1 MYLTDAFLLIYSLIY
16 FFALSYKSVNLYD
29 FFKITFLVKR
39 SITDHFHK
47 AMDDSCQEGTAFCW
61 MACRPLAN
69 NGTCG
74 YGDMMVCWSDEKNIT
89 CGTSQGEK
97 KNLDLLMM
105 DELILNFL

>member
-1 MYLTDAFLLIYSLIY
+1 
-16 FFALSYKSVNLYD
+16 
-29 FFKITFLVKR
+29 
-39 SITDHFHK
+39 
-47 AMDDSCQEGTAFCW
+47 MDDSCQEGTAFCW

-105 DELILNFL
+105 DELMVIRKIKDCKILKRDFARTMFFQIS